1 MAFYLV
7 RAKVSQDYM
16 QALVE
21 RPEDRLVTTTRLL
34 QSVGGRL
41 HYYFFCFG
49 EFDIVLVYELP
60 DTVSA
65 AALSMVM
72 SSTGTVT
79 EIETTPLLTMEEAI
93 SAMSQA
99 GEVVG
104 VYQPPGR
111 SEKSG
116 H

>member
-41 HYYFFCFG
+41 HYYFFSFG
-49 EFDIVLVYELP
+49 EFDIVMVYELP
-60 DTVSA
+60 DTESA

-72 SSTGTVT
+72 SSSGTVT

-104 VYQPPGR
+104 IYQPPGR

>member
-1 MAFYLV
+1 M
-7 RAKVSQDYM
+7 
-16 QALVE
+16 
-21 RPEDRLVTTTRLL
+21 
-34 QSVGGRL
+34 
-41 HYYFFCFG
+41 
-49 EFDIVLVYELP
+49 
-60 DTVSA
+60 
-65 AALSMVM
+65 SMLM
-72 SSTGTVT
+72 SSSGTIT
-79 EIETTPLLTMEEAI
+79 EMETPPLLTMEEAI